1 MGLFLSKLLPQ
12 LIYPLSLFIWLAI
25 LAGAAIWFE
34 RKRLAVAMLSAA
46 IVVLWIVS
54 TPAFSNYFRAGLER
68 TYLPTAVSES
78 PTANAIVILGGAVSG
93 PVYPRID
100 VDLND
105 GADRVLHAARLYRAG
120 KATFI
125 IATGGNIL
133 WLGGSGPEAPAI
145 STLLQE
151 WGVPEHA
158 ILLESDSVNTR
169 ENAINTKRILDE
181 RELDMVLLVTS
192 ALHMPRALAAF
203 RAAGVKAAPSP
214 TDYEVVDRQ
223 GVTIL
228 DFLPDA
234 GALEGTTR
242 AMKEYLGYAV
252 YWMRGW
258 I

>member
-12 LIYPLSLFIWLAI
+12 LIYPLSLFIWMAK
-25 LAGAAIWFE
+25 LAGLALWFE
-34 RKRLAVAMLSAA
+34 RKRIAVAMLSTA
-46 IVVLWIVS
+46 IALLWIVS
-54 TPAFSNYFRAGLER
+54 TLAFSNYFRAGLER

-78 PTANAIVILGGAVSG
+78 PTADAIVVLGGAVSG
-93 PVYPRID
+93 PAYPRID
-100 VDLND
+100 VDLDD
-105 GADRVLHAARLYRAG
+105 GADRVLHAARLYRAS
-120 KATFI
+120 KAPI
-125 IATGGNIL
+125 VIATGGNIP
-133 WLGGSGPEAPAI
+133 WLGGPGPEAPAL
-145 STLLQE
+145 SALLQE
-151 WGVPEHA
+151 WGVPEGA
-158 ILLESDSVNTR
+158 ILLEPDSVNTR

-181 RELDMVLLVTS
+181 RELEKVLLVTS

-203 RAAGVKAAPSP
+203 RAAGVKAVPSP

-242 AMKEYLGYAV
+242 AIKEYLGYAV

>member
-25 LAGAAIWFE
+25 LAGVAVWFE
-34 RKRLAVAMLSAA
+34 RKRLAVAMLSTA
-46 IVVLWIVS
+46 IIILWIVS
-54 TPAFSNYFRAGLER
+54 TPTFSAYFRAGLER
-68 TYLPTAVSES
+68 TYLPLPVSES
-78 PTANAIVILGGAVSG
+78 PTADAIVVLGGAVSG

-100 VDLND
+100 VDLGD

-120 KATFI
+120 KATFV
-125 IATGGNIL
+125 IATGGNIS
-133 WLGGSGPEAPAI
+133 WLGGPGPESPAI
-145 STLLQE
+145 ATLLQE
-151 WGVPEHA
+151 WGVPEDA
-158 ILLESDSVNTR
+158 ILLESDSVNTL

-181 RELDMVLLVTS
+181 QDLDMVLLVTS
-192 ALHMPRALAAF
+192 ALHMPRALATF
-203 RAAGVKAAPSP
+203 RAAGVKAVPSP

-223 GVTIL
+223 QTTIM

-242 AMKEYLGYAV
+242 AIKEYLGYVV